1 MSKFKKALMVTAL
14 ATTLTGM
21 SVAVMANTS
30 VEPQLLAQ
38 HTAQRAAQAGAP
50 ASHMHGA
57 RDAGMG
63 ERMGKHREARLA
75 KLKETLRMAPE
86 QEAAWRAFVARTTPD
101 VKPPTREEISAR
113 RDEWRQLSTPERLDR
128 LEAAKVQRDAQ
139 QAKRHDAIRS
149 LYASLTPEQQK
160 VFDERGF
167 SGPRPVRHMQD
178 HRHGGHGM
186 HHGHGMWQH
195 RHDQRPQEGVAPAP
209 QSR

>member
-38 HTAQRAAQAGAP
+38 HAAQRAAQAGTPAP
-50 ASHMHGA
+50 HMHGA
-57 RDAGMG
+57 RYAGMG
-63 ERMGKHREARLA
+63 ERMAKYREARLA
-75 KLKETLRMAPE
+75 KLKETLGIAPE
-86 QEAAWRAFVARTTPD
+86 QEAAWSAFVARTTPD
-101 VKPPTREEISAR
+101 VKATTREEIRAK

-128 LEAAKVQRDAQ
+128 LEAAKAQRDAQ

-167 SGPRPVRHMQD
+167 SGPRPVRHMKAQ
-178 HRHGGHGM
+178 RHDGHGM
-186 HHGHGMWQH
+186 HHGHGMFKH
-195 RHDQRPQEGVAPAP
+195 RHDKRLQKGTAPAP
-209 QSR
+209 QNR